1 MPMAH
6 TYGVLSRY
14 MTGAV
19 FEDQQEEGQNYA
31 LFIDRLQQKMDALKK
46 LCSSRGIEQ
55 HAVDAALN
63 GEN

>member
-1 MPMAH
+1 MA
-6 TYGVLSRY
+6 
-14 MTGAV
+14 AV
-19 FEDQQEEGQNYA
+19 KEERDDAVEDQQEEGQNYA